1 MLMSHDPKKA
11 FVARLK
17 ELIPDGGQGDIARKA
32 GLSREVMSRY
42 LSEKM
47 ANPKLSTLIALAQ
60 VFDVP
65 VTYLID
71 DELEPLPE
79 ITFPENESENYTLV
93 PLFADEVAAGPGTI
107 MKDTV
112 EERHAIR
119 TDWLLGRIRGKPIR
133 VRVSRTHHL
142 GESMTNTIL
151 PGAVLTVD
159 WGPQEDKDIVP
170 YDIYIVRDENSGVMV
185 KRVVPQP
192 DSKSFLCISDNR
204 AFPRFELYPGDGS
217 EILGKVL
224 QWEQGDQPR

>member
-1 MLMSHDPKKA
+1 
-11 FVARLK
+11 
-17 ELIPDGGQGDIARKA
+17 
-32 GLSREVMSRY
+32 
-42 LSEKM
+42 M
-47 ANPKLSTLIALAQ
+47 ANPTLSTLIALAQ
-60 VFDVP
+60 VFNVP
-65 VTYLID
+65 VTYLLD

-93 PLFADEVAAGPGTI
+93 PLFADEVAAGPGAIMRDTI
-107 MKDTV
+107 

-119 TDWLLGRIRGKPIR
+119 TDWLLGRIRGTPVQ

-159 WGPQEDKDIVP
+159 WGPQEDIMP

-204 AFPRFELYPGDGS
+204 AFPRFELHPGDGS